1 MFTTHEI
8 VTTSKTGED
17 GKLKLFSAFQLMQ
30 DCSELWFESEPQ
42 FQAYMRNNNITQLLY
57 SRQVD
62 IIRVPSYKERLTVRT
77 SVYECNGYYGYRNTI
92 IFDEAGLPC
101 YATWSTGV
109 CVNHATGRLSKMEAD
124 MVEGMTI
131 DPKYDME
138 YLDRRIVVPKV
149 EALSSE
155 AVPVMR
161 NDIDYNRHMN
171 NAHYIRLACE
181 YLPEDFTPRR
191 VRVEYKKP
199 AKLGDLI
206 YPQLIRQ
213 DNKLFLLMNSID
225 STYAVIEFT
234 A

>member
-1 MFTTHEI
+1 MFTTHDI

-30 DCSELWFESEPQ
+30 DCSELWFDSEPE
-42 FQAYMRNNNITQLLY
+42 FGAYMRRNNITQLLY

-62 IIRVPSYKERLTVRT
+62 IIRITSYKEKLTIST

-92 IFDEAGLPC
+92 IYDEKGLPC

-109 CVNHATGRLSKMEAD
+109 CVNHATGRLNKMEAE
-124 MVEGMTI
+124 MVQSMTF

-138 YLDRRIVVPKV
+138 YLDRKIVIPKI

-155 AVPVMR
+155 PVMVMR

-171 NAHYIRLACE
+171 NAQYIRMACE
-181 YLPEDFTPRR
+181 YLPTDYAPRR

-199 AKLGDLI
+199 AKLGDSL

-213 DNKLFLLMNSID
+213 DDKIFVLVNSIE
-225 STYAVIEFT
+225 SNYAVIEFT